1 MSELPWSHAVT
12 DIPEG
17 GLAGERSAGE
27 RERATV
33 AEALGL
39 VGCHVLS
46 TRYRISPLGQGRY
59 RLAGRLTAD
68 VEQTC
73 IVSLEPVPA
82 HVDEA
87 FDVQFWPEG
96 VAEPGLEGEMEALA
110 AAEIEPIADG
120 RIDVGR
126 IVFEQLAA
134 GLDPFPRKAD
144 AVLERHEAG
153 GDSTSTKPFA
163 ALEALRKKP

>member
-17 GLAGERSAGE
+17 GLAGERSADV
-27 RERATV
+27 RERAAV

-39 VGCHVLS
+39 VGCHALS
-46 TRYRISPLGQGRY
+46 TRFRISPLGQGRY
-59 RLAGRLTAD
+59 RLAGQLKAD

-73 IVSLEPVPA
+73 IVSLEPIPA
-82 HVDEA
+82 HVDET
-87 FDVQFWPEG
+87 FDVQFWPKDE
-96 VAEPGLEGEMEALA
+96 VEPSLEGEMEALA
-110 AAEIEPIADG
+110 APEIEPIADG
-120 RIDVGR
+120 LIDFGR

-153 GDSTSTKPFA
+153 SDSASAKPFA